1 VRSYSHGACASQQG
15 ATWAPSSRTA
25 HTGFHRKGSTV
36 GARGKDSSWP
46 GARTS
51 QTHSRA
57 PHLTTGCLNSAPG
70 RGRIADMSGRTVL
83 KSGSVNPNLERAH
96 TPRPAALSR
105 RCEVQHPAH
114 AAETARVAP
123 AVVFRAALTFKSYS
137 SASLTARDALEALCI
152 PAATCVLKK
161 VYLRTFVDGITNPSD
176 RGNLYCFDRR
186 KTPPGIAS
194 IAPTYISSSAP
205 SLKETPLRGG
215 FPTIRLTTKPPTIF
229 CFTFSGSGL
238 FFSFFFYSMDFV

>member
-1 VRSYSHGACASQQG
+1 MRSYSHGKCVSQQG

-25 HTGFHRKGSTV
+25 HTGFHRKGSM
-36 GARGKDSSWP
+36 GERGKDSSWP

-57 PHLTTGCLNSAPG
+57 PHLTTGCLNSAPD

-83 KSGSVNPNLERAH
+83 KSGSVNLNLERAH

-114 AAETARVAP
+114 AAEAARVTP

-137 SASLTARDALEALCI
+137 SPSLTALDALEALCI
-152 PAATCVLKK
+152 PAATFCVLKK
-161 VYLRTFVDGITNPSD
+161 VYLELSKNNGNILRTEKKNEI
-176 RGNLYCFDRR
+176 
-186 KTPPGIAS
+186 
-194 IAPTYISSSAP
+194 
-205 SLKETPLRGG
+205 
-215 FPTIRLTTKPPTIF
+215 
-229 CFTFSGSGL
+229 
-238 FFSFFFYSMDFV
+238 